1 MVSFERRPPAG
12 PSVSEFRLPVA
23 GTVLSGLLAEPE
35 APDDTLGVIV
45 AIHGAGMHA
54 GYFDSRTAPGLSL
67 LDLGRQYGYTVWSV
81 DRPGIG
87 ASADLPDDRITLT
100 EQAAL
105 LLAAL
110 DEFARLHPAGAGFL
124 LVGHSYGLKVAW
136 SMGAQPNG
144 RKLLGIDGCASGVRY
159 GFDWDSRR
167 AQRRRASDPND
178 PWGPPALY
186 PEGARE
192 RSRLPLHRMPPA
204 QVAEGATWPDD
215 IRAMGPQVR
224 VPLRLTFG
232 QHERLWP
239 IDQASLDEIRTVFS
253 AAPRLTIEIE
263 PFGAHNL
270 SLGWAASAY
279 HLKVLAFAESCRLGR
294 RFG

>member
-1 MVSFERRPPAG
+1 MSFERRPAAG
-12 PSVSEFRLPVA
+12 PTVSEFRLPVA
-23 GTVLSGLLAEPE
+23 GTVLSGLLAEPA
-35 APDDTLGVIV
+35 APEDTAAVIV

-67 LDLGRQYGYTVWSV
+67 LEAGRQYGYTVWSV

-87 ASADLPDDRITLT
+87 ASADLPEDRITLAG
-100 EQAAL
+100 QAAL
-105 LLAAL
+105 LLDAL
-110 DEFARLHPAGAGFL
+110 AEFAKGHPVGAGFL

-136 SMGAQPNG
+136 TMAAQPRG
-144 RKLLGIDGCASGVRY
+144 RTLLGVDGSGSGVRY

-167 AQRRRASDPND
+167 GQTTRDTDPAD
-178 PWGPPALY
+178 MWGPAVLY

-192 RSRLPLHRMPPA
+192 RSRLPLHRMPA
-204 QVAEGATWPDD
+204 VQVAEGGRWPDD
-215 IRAMGPQVR
+215 IRAMGHRIR

-232 QHERLWP
+232 QHEKLWP
-239 IDQASLDEIRTVFS
+239 IDPAGLDEIRAVLS
-253 AAPRLTIEIE
+253 AAPSLTIEIE
-263 PFGAHNL
+263 PYGTHNL

-279 HLKVLAFAESCRLGR
+279 HLKVLAFAGSCRLGR